1 VIKEKIIPNQGNATV
16 YKENNFDVFMAV
28 FLNEKE

>member
-1 VIKEKIIPNQGNATV
+1 VIKEKIIPNQGDATV
-16 YKENNFDVFMAV
+16 CKENNFDVFITV